1 MENIFDSADLDFSSL
16 FYDDSRAK
24 FLIQL
29 PMSRNRVKLSKETYV
44 RLVTKQIINALQ
56 SDNLIGLAGQ
66 HLHDVKR
73 LRQKSADRCFYFC
86 VF

>member
-24 FLIQL
+24 FLIQRVQL

-66 HLHDVKR
+66 
-73 LRQKSADRCFYFC
+73 QAT
-86 VF
+86 